1 MSKVPT
7 PKPTGEYAVGMFTYT
22 VYDALDEAMYCAPGT
37 KRSIPAKV
45 YYPVSKESV
54 EGMEKARYMSK
65 ELVGA
70 IKKNYH
76 FTPTYEQAEKE
87 GTNRSECYE
96 NAPFIEGERF
106 PLILF
111 NHGYGSFCEA
121 HTFLFCELASHGYVV
136 VSIGHPYEA
145 MLTELDDGRTY
156 KKAKGISSKCYHPVI
171 PSVLALKK
179 IMKAKGSNEELW
191 EQFDAVQ
198 KKYNAFLM
206 ERIPYWKEDTKA
218 ALCYLK
224 ENFAD
229 RLIDWEKKIGVTGH
243 SMGGATAFALCEDE
257 PERFI
262 CGINIDGGL
271 FGNHDGKTITVPFL
285 QMNCEPNKTSVTRAF
300 ISNKNV
306 AYHAVFRDMQ
316 HIGFS
321 DLKHFIPVK
330 SLVGGLDP
338 NVAHEHVCRIILE
351 FFDAYLKKS
360 KEKPSFESDDV
371 VTFTEYGPYETQGQ
385 E

>member
-1 MSKVPT
+1 M
-7 PKPTGEYAVGMFTYT
+7 
-22 VYDALDEAMYCAPGT
+22 
-37 KRSIPAKV
+37 
-45 YYPVSKESV
+45 
-54 EGMEKARYMSK
+54 
-65 ELVGA
+65 
-70 IKKNYH
+70 
-76 FTPTYEQAEKE
+76 
-87 GTNRSECYE
+87 
-96 NAPFIEGERF
+96 
-106 PLILF
+106 
-111 NHGYGSFCEA
+111 
-121 HTFLFCELASHGYVV
+121 FCELASHGYVV

-156 KKAKGISSKCYHPVI
+156 KTAKGITSKCYHPVI

-198 KKYNAFLM
+198 KKYNAFLL

-218 ALCYLK
+218 ALQYLQ
-224 ENFAD
+224 ENYSD
-229 RLIDWEKKIGVTGH
+229 CLIDWEKKIGVTGH

-306 AYHAVFRDMQ
+306 AFHAVFRDMQ

-338 NVAHEHVCRIILE
+338 NVAHEHVCAIHLE
-351 FFDAYLKKS
+351 FFDAFLKKV
-360 KEKPSFESDDV
+360 K
-371 VTFTEYGPYETQGQ
+371 VTRFFWR
-385 E
+385 